1 MYRIRR
7 CSLPVSELHILS
19 AIHNSGTYSV
29 PGIHAETDKRLILGE
44 EYGQDAR
51 AGKSMA
57 SLYEN
62 RASCTVFNP
71 SFSGAETHIL
81 ASFPYIRVR
90 DKDKNGYC
98 LRVQTRKRMAFTAI
112 RGRLSCIVECTKK
125 NCMFTVRE
133 GERV

>member
-7 CSLPVSELHILS
+7 CSLPVSELHTKVQFTIRERT
-19 AIHNSGTYSV
+19 AFPT
-29 PGIHAETDKRLILGE
+29 
-44 EYGQDAR
+44 
-51 AGKSMA
+51 
-57 SLYEN
+57 LYEN

-90 DKDKNGYC
+90 DKDNNGYC
-98 LRVQTRKRMAFTAI
+98 LRVQTRERMAFTAI

-125 NCMFTVRE
+125 NCLFTVRE
-133 GERV
+133 GERVLGRERKPCPERGCLSPLRIKHFLRRFL